1 MNWYVADKE
10 YINYLTKYDS
20 RVGYVEYGGH
30 LKLHLGIVLE
40 LESAK
45 YYVPISSYK
54 SKYDKMSN
62 SLDFHKIKDEETG
75 FVYAVLNLNNMIPIP
90 DECVIQLKYN
100 EVEKFRSFV
109 NEKEKTNYIYLLQKE
124 KKIIDNLESVL
135 TEKARKLYHK
145 SQENPDGKLSQRCCN
160 FTLLEEKSKEYKKN
174 EEQKNNRN

>member
-54 SKYDKMSN
+54 S
-62 SLDFHKIKDEETG
+62 
-75 FVYAVLNLNNMIPIP
+75 
-90 DECVIQLKYN
+90 
-100 EVEKFRSFV
+100 
-109 NEKEKTNYIYLLQKE
+109 
-124 KKIIDNLESVL
+124 
-135 TEKARKLYHK
+135 
-145 SQENPDGKLSQRCCN
+145 
-160 FTLLEEKSKEYKKN
+160 
-174 EEQKNNRN
+174 